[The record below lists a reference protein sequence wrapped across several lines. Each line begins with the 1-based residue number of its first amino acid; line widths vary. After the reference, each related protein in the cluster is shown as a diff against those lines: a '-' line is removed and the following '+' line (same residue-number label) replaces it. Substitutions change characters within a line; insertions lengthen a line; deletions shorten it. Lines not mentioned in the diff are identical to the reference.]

1 MTRAVIRRAQPW
13 LGTIVSIEL
22 AEDDDPARSAHAFT
36 RAFAAIE
43 RVHTAMS
50 AQLPTSDVARF
61 NRAREGAV
69 FACDPW
75 TVRVLQLA
83 ARLRRASGGLF
94 DVALGTARASA
105 YGMVDP
111 RHVIKLDRK
120 AQIDLGGIAKGYAV
134 DRAVA
139 TLRCCGIKRGL
150 VNAGG
155 DLRAFGPGR
164 WPILVRGAGALAL
177 ERGALATSQYL
188 AGRSPYRNDALITPA
203 TGAVREIDR
212 AITVAAR
219 NCALADALT
228 KVIALSG
235 TTRHSLLRE
244 VQGQAWLR

>member
-1 MTRAVIRRAQPW
+1 V
-13 LGTIVSIEL
+13 V
-22 AEDDDPARSAHAFT
+22 
-36 RAFAAIE
+36 
-43 RVHTAMS
+43 
-50 AQLPTSDVARF
+50 
-61 NRAREGAV
+61 GA
-69 FACDPW
+69 
-75 TVRVLQLA
+75 
-83 ARLRRASGGLF
+83 
-94 DVALGTARASA
+94 
-105 YGMVDP
+105 
-111 RHVIKLDRK
+111 RHVVKLDRK

-203 TGAVREIDR
+203 TGAVQEIDR
-212 AITVAAR
+212 AITVAAP

-235 TTRHSLLRE
+235 APHHPLLRE